1 MSEET
6 PRSASWTEWTPTRP
20 WADFDAH
27 QALSDAIWDSASE
40 PEWHYLNPAGGLSIW
55 EARTDGS
62 AILIEYRDDRIVALQ
77 TSGGDAQRHLLAVA
91 APFRLVAGAR
101 ADASMEAAAPD
112 NGPA

>member
-1 MSEET
+1 MSEAARPPT
-6 PRSASWTEWTPTRP
+6 RWVEWTPARP

-77 TSGGDAQRHLLAVA
+77 TNSGDAQRHLLAVA

-101 ADASMEAAAPD
+101 ADSSPRTATTDTQPT
-112 NGPA
+112 